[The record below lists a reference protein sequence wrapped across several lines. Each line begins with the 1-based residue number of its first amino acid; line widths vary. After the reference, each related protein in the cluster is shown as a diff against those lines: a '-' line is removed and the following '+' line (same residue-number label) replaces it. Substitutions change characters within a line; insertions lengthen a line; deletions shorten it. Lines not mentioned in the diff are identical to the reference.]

1 MKVISILGS
10 PREKGNTVKVL
21 DWVEDELRSLGHEV
35 DRVNVVD
42 HTIGG
47 CLGCRRCQD
56 VLDDLGCAQ
65 DDDAQAIFQR
75 MMAAD
80 IILWASPL
88 FWWDFPSQLKAL
100 VDRQYCFVTGYGGPS
115 YRSLAEGKKSALL
128 VTCDGAIE
136 ENANL
141 IVEVFRRMSAYLKI
155 VPVADL
161 VVPFCYMP
169 DQPGDEAK
177 TKAETLARQI
187 VA

>member
-1 MKVISILGS
+1 
-10 PREKGNTVKVL
+10 
-21 DWVEDELRSLGHEV
+21 
-35 DRVNVVD
+35 
-42 HTIGG
+42 
-47 CLGCRRCQD
+47 
-56 VLDDLGCAQ
+56 
-65 DDDAQAIFQR
+65 

-80 IILWASPL
+80 VILWASPL

-100 VDRQYCFVTGYGGPS
+100 LDRQYCFVTGYGGPS